1 MFQDM
6 PASRFCER
14 MISER
19 KIMGIGSK
27 VELRFESALGPE
39 VDIDSNVSPVV
50 LATSKVK
57 G

>member
-1 MFQDM
+1 M